1 MKKSLIFSTVFGVCL
16 LFISG
21 GLKTARGWEE
31 DKIAFLRY
39 SHVPASDLDKEDGEI
54 EMNRVAGMAMFPF
67 ALSDQLV
74 VFPGLAYSG
83 LFLDY
88 QALTFSFP
96 TPDGGTF
103 TEKDLP
109 DDLHVL
115 DIILGG
121 NVQWEENLGTAL
133 LLYPGIHS
141 DFKDLEGDDVYFSGA
156 ALLSYRFSEDFLL
169 SGGLYYDDSFGYPQ
183 LLPMLGVQW
192 RLSEELT
199 LDGLLPQYLVF
210 AYRAGDRLAVGL
222 KYMVSGD
229 QYRLSENKPWK
240 DTIVKYSQMLA
251 GPFVDITL
259 ADHLVL
265 RLEGGF
271 AFSREFEFQDD
282 DTSAKL
288 FDGDIKDNGYA
299 GGSISLQY

>member
-1 MKKSLIFSTVFGVCL
+1 MKKSLVFLTVFGLSVFFSL
-16 LFISG
+16 G
-21 GLKTARGWEE
+21 GLKSARGWED

-39 SHVPASDLDKEDGEI
+39 SYVPASDLDEEDGEI

-67 ALSDQLV
+67 AVSDQIV

-88 QALTFSFP
+88 PDVSFSYP
-96 TPDGGTF
+96 TPDGPF

-109 DDLHVL
+109 RDLHVI

-121 NVQWEENLGTAL
+121 NVQWDDNLGTAL
-133 LLYPGIHS
+133 ILYPGIHS
-141 DFKDLEGDDVYFSGA
+141 DLEDVEGDDVYFSGA
-156 ALLSYRFSEDFLL
+156 ALLSYRFSEDLLL
-169 SGGLYYDDSFGYPQ
+169 SGGFYYDDSFGYPQ
-183 LLPMLGVQW
+183 LLPMLGIQW
-192 RLSEELT
+192 RMGEDLT

-210 AYRAGDRLAVGL
+210 AYRANTRLAVGL
-222 KYMVSGD
+222 KYIISGD

-271 AFSREFEFQDD
+271 AFNREFEFQDD

-288 FDGDIKDNGYA
+288 FDGDIEDSGYA
-299 GGSISLQY
+299 GGSLSLQY